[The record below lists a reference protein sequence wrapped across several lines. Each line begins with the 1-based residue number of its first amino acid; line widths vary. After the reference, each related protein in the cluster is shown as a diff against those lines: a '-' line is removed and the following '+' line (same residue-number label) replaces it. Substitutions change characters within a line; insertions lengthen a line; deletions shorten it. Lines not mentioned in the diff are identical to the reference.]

1 MVDGSSFKFYNVK
14 VAKFP
19 PDESEEPFIYE
30 TMSNEDYSVT
40 GLDQGTIYT
49 ISVRVVSTKGSSL
62 YSDELYIMTLSSPPN
77 NLGCNP
83 LSENSFEVFWE
94 LPMQIP
100 PDKNVDH
107 FDFELT
113 DSKQSLI
120 STNSTTDYQV
130 TFTELSPAS
139 TNFFNVTYRGQK
151 RSIQLPDQV
160 LLQFEMKSQEVMIT
174 CLTLPDRLTGLTHS
188 KVQPTE
194 VTLSWNPYKS
204 LTEGSSFLYYNVKAT
219 KLLAEENEAP
229 LIFKTTTNENF
240 VATGLKEGTSYSI
253 SARVVS
259 TKGASLYSDSI
270 IISTDSFGVQD
281 KDRLLQIEKSLV
293 S

>member
-1 MVDGSSFKFYNVK
+1 
-14 VAKFP
+14 
-19 PDESEEPFIYE
+19 
-30 TMSNEDYSVT
+30 
-40 GLDQGTIYT
+40 
-49 ISVRVVSTKGSSL
+49 
-62 YSDELYIMTLSSPPN
+62 
-77 NLGCNP
+77 
-83 LSENSFEVFWE
+83 
-94 LPMQIP
+94 
-100 PDKNVDH
+100 
-107 FDFELT
+107 
-113 DSKQSLI
+113 
-120 STNSTTDYQV
+120 
-130 TFTELSPAS
+130 
-139 TNFFNVTYRGQK
+139 
-151 RSIQLPDQV
+151 
-160 LLQFEMKSQEVMIT
+160 MKSPEVMIT

-270 IISTDSFGVQD
+270 IINTDSFGIQD
-281 KDRLLQIEKSLV
+281 KDRLFQMEKSLV